1 MQVLIHYIEGIKALT
16 RNFRS
21 SFKANFPVRALLII
35 YYTVPTNKGGYMDLL
50 KQRIQTDGLI
60 LNDSLLKVDSF
71 LNHQIDPE
79 LMMKIGEEFARRF
92 EGELITKILTIESSG
107 IAISVMAGL
116 VLKVPVVFARKKKSV
131 TVNENLYSTKVYSF
145 TKNESNDI
153 IVSKQFLQK
162 GDKVL
167 IIDDFLANGEA
178 AAGLANI
185 VKQANAT
192 VVGIGIVIEK
202 SFQPGAQK
210 LTQAGYRVESLAR
223 IGSFSQGQANFLS
236 DD

>member
-1 MQVLIHYIEGIKALT
+1 
-16 RNFRS
+16 
-21 SFKANFPVRALLII
+21 
-35 YYTVPTNKGGYMDLL
+35 MDLL
-50 KQRIQTDGLI
+50 KQRIQSDGLV

-92 EGELITKILTIESSG
+92 EGESITKILTIESSG

-131 TVNENLYSTKVYSF
+131 TVNDNLYSTKVYSF

-162 GDKVL
+162 EDKVL

-210 LTQAGYRVESLAR
+210 LAQAGYRVESLAR